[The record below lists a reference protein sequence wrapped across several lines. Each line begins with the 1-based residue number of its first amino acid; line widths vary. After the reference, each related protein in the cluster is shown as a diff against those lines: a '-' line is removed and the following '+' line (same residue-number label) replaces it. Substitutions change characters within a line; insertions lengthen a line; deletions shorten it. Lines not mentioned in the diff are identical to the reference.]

1 MLIFNKAFFNVNS
14 SRVNFII
21 IRRMD
26 ILDNINIGVR
36 IFFLI
41 LNIKEDLKKAE
52 NRNAYKFEQ
61 MVGDKSKFS
70 RGSVNI

>member
-1 MLIFNKAFFNVNS
+1 
-14 SRVNFII
+14 
-21 IRRMD
+21 MD